1 MSKRSNQTNIS
12 VLINN
17 QVVEDEMAPC
27 YISTD
32 KANGYEQFL
41 ISLLTLEITGAGVV
55 RLWFALGFPRFW
67 HQCHQIGRP
76 ELLTLEL
83 VLSSCIENF

>member
-55 RLWFALGFPRFW
+55 RLWFALGLPWVFPGF
-67 HQCHQIGRP
+67 G
-76 ELLTLEL
+76 TSVTKL
-83 VLSSCIENF
+83 VAPNCSHSNWF